1 MIEVASS
8 GTATTV
14 RLAGDVDLSSRLDL
28 RAAAAQVNG
37 LRDPEVIIDICG
49 TTFIDSVGA
58 TFLISLAQ
66 AATERGAK
74 AVLQGY
80 DERSLFVLD
89 ICGALGAFHLD
100 SEHRCPDTA

>member
-8 GTATTV
+8 DIVTTV
-14 RLAGDVDLSSRLDL
+14 TLAGDVDLSSQLDL
-28 RAAAAQVNG
+28 RVAAAEVNG
-37 LRDPEVIIDICG
+37 LRDPVVVIDICS

-66 AATERGAK
+66 ATTERGAK

-89 ICGALGAFHLD
+89 ICGALNAFHLD
-100 SEHRCPDTA
+100 SEHRCPDPA

>member
-8 GTATTV
+8 DTVTTV
-14 RLAGDVDLSSRLDL
+14 TLTDDVDLSSRLDL
-28 RAAAAQVNG
+28 RAAAAEVNG
-37 LRDPEVIIDICG
+37 LRDPVVIIDICG

-66 AATERGAK
+66 TATERGAT

-80 DERSLFVLD
+80 EERSLFVLD
-89 ICGALGAFHLD
+89 ICGALDAFHLD
-100 SEHRCPDTA
+100 SEHRCPEPA